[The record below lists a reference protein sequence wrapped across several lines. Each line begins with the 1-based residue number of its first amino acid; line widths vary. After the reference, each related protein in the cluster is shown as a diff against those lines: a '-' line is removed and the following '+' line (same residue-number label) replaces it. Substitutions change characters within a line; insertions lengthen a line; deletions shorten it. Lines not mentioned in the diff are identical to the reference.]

1 MEKGKSSNEA
11 LRQHRDRILPPIV
24 EALSKNQDESL
35 VEKIMSPEIPESV
48 RSFIVLFPVKKLHE
62 KLIMVATQGEIE
74 VLNGVGVLDRLEH
87 VQRRVSEVHKERK
100 EALKK
105 AAGN

>member
-1 MEKGKSSNEA
+1 MEKGKSSSEA

-24 EALSKNQDESL
+24 EALSKNQDEGL
-35 VEKIMSPEIPESV
+35 VEKIMSPEIPENV

-62 KLIMVATQGEIE
+62 KLMMVATAEE
-74 VLNGVGVLDRLEH
+74 ARVLGGADILDRLER
-87 VQRRVSEVHKERK
+87 VQKRVAEVHKERK

-105 AAGN
+105 VAGN

>member
-1 MEKGKSSNEA
+1 
-11 LRQHRDRILPPIV
+11 
-24 EALSKNQDESL
+24 
-35 VEKIMSPEIPESV
+35 
-48 RSFIVLFPVKKLHE
+48 VKKLHE